1 MQRRLRLRL
10 LLRLPLRRL
19 PLQRTLKLLPPMKQL
34 LSKYFD
40 RARLTK
46 LGTIVAF
53 KGTKGDVV
61 IRLASPDYDID
72 EQEPVLVEIDGYLVP
87 FFIQENSVFFSK
99 NGEVSIK
106 FDTMNSNEEA
116 ARVMKKDVYVSTE
129 DLVVDDEAGDDDWA
143 ADFKYANYDVFD
155 QNDQLLG
162 KIVDVDDIP
171 GNPLLVIHNS
181 FGEEILV
188 PLNCAEV
195 LSENDTI
202 RTVKITIPEGLIEA
216 LKN

>member
-1 MQRRLRLRL
+1 MKPPL
-10 LLRLPLRRL
+10 L
-19 PLQRTLKLLPPMKQL
+19 RTLKHLPPMKPL
-34 LSKYFD
+34 LNKYFD

-61 IRLASPDYDID
+61 IRLISPDYDID

-87 FFIQENSVFFSK
+87 FFIQENSVFYSK
-99 NGEVSIK
+99 NGEISLK
-106 FDTMNSNEEA
+106 FDTLNSNEEA

-129 DLVVDDEAGDDDWA
+129 DLLVDEDADGGDDWDS
-143 ADFKYANYDVFD
+143 DFKYANYDVFD

-162 KIVDVDDIP
+162 KIVDICDIP
-171 GNPLLVIHNS
+171 GNPLIVIHNS

-188 PLNCAEV
+188 PLNCAEI
-195 LSENDTI
+195 LDENDTI
-202 RTVKITIPEGLIEA
+202 RTVKITIPEGLINA
-216 LKN
+216 LRP

>member
-1 MQRRLRLRL
+1 
-10 LLRLPLRRL
+10 
-19 PLQRTLKLLPPMKQL
+19 MKQK

-40 RARLTK
+40 KAKLTK
-46 LGTIVAF
+46 LGSIVAF

-61 IRLASPDYDID
+61 IRLGSPDYDID

-99 NGEVSIK
+99 NGELSLK
-106 FDTMNSNEEA
+106 FDTINSNEEA

-129 DLVVDDEAGDDDWA
+129 DLVMDADADDDDWDS
-143 ADFKYANYDVFD
+143 DFKYANYDVFD
-155 QNDQLLG
+155 QDGQLLG
-162 KIVDVDDIP
+162 KIVDIDDIP
-171 GNPLLVIHNS
+171 GNPLIVIHNS

-188 PLNCAEV
+188 PLNCAEI
-195 LSENDTI
+195 LDENDTI

>member
-1 MQRRLRLRL
+1 
-10 LLRLPLRRL
+10 
-19 PLQRTLKLLPPMKQL
+19 MKQL

-40 RARLTK
+40 RVRLTK

-99 NGEVSIK
+99 NGEMSLK
-106 FDTMNSNEEA
+106 FDTLNSNEEA

-129 DLVVDDEAGDDDWA
+129 DLLVDDEADGDDWIS
-143 ADFKYANYDVFD
+143 DFKYANYDVFD
-155 QNDQLLG
+155 QDSQLLG

-195 LSENDTI
+195 LDENDTI